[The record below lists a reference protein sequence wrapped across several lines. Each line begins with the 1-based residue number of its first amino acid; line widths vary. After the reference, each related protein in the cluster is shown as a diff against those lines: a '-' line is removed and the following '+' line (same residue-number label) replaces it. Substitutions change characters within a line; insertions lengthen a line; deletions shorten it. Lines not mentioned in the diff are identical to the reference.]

1 MFNLNNRC
9 SARREDNV
17 PGLAQKLQ
25 VPEETREWP
34 TGRPCLTFREGLGKA
49 MTVNQSQAYSSI
61 LSLQIPRERGPLL
74 AQAGRLP
81 GGLAF
86 LQGSR

>member
-25 VPEETREWP
+25 VPEETWEWP

-61 LSLQIPRERGPLL
+61 RSLQIPRKRGPLL
-74 AQAGRLP
+74 AQADRLP
-81 GGLAF
+81 GGVSISA
-86 LQGSR
+86 GV